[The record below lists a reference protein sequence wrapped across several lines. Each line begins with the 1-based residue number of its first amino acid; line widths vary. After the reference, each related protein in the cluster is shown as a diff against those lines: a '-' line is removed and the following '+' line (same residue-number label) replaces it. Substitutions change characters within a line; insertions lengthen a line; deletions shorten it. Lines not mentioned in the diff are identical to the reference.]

1 MSVKFLH
8 LCVDRGRPQ
17 GAPPIIRSAPTLT
30 MNGLPC
36 PLVVVVSE
44 RPGRLSMQKSD
55 AYPDRWL
62 SILAGNWL
70 VTIGTWVMKCPG
82 IWDRDILIGLVLR
95 GLVHLI

>member
-1 MSVKFLH
+1 
-8 LCVDRGRPQ
+8 
-17 GAPPIIRSAPTLT
+17 
-30 MNGLPC
+30 
-36 PLVVVVSE
+36 
-44 RPGRLSMQKSD
+44 MQKSD